1 MVKLKKLLNEK
12 TYNKGQITKLFK
24 EFDKEMGKEYPKE
37 LKGFMMDLVKYP
49 EYHDKGIKLIDTH
62 KQKLQN
68 VYESLMDKFV
78 DLLEKAGHK
87 DF

>member
-1 MVKLKKLLNEK
+1 MIKLKKLLNEK
-12 TYNKGQITKLFK
+12 VYNKGQVTKLFT
-24 EFDKEMGKEYPKE
+24 EFDKEFGKEYPKE

-62 KQKLQN
+62 KQKLLN

-78 DLLEKAGHK
+78 DLLEKAKK
-87 DF
+87 DD

>member
-1 MVKLKKLLNEK
+1 MVKLKELLNEK

-24 EFDKEMGKEYPKE
+24 EFDKEFGKEYPKE

-62 KQKLQN
+62 KQKLLN

-78 DLLEKAGHK
+78 DLLEKAKK
-87 DF
+87 DD